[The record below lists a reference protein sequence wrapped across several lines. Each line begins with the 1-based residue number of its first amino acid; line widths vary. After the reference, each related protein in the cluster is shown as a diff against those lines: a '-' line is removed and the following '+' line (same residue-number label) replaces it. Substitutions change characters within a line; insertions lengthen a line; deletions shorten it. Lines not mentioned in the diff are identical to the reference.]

1 MKQKKVL
8 AIIFIGITLSFVT
21 FGIFESTNLFNLG
34 TKHEWVEE
42 SCISKKNI
50 ELAPFIFYTQF
61 LMKPEVNGTATSVLK
76 RGVFFSLT
84 PNIMLSANSDA
95 NAEVSVEKLPCN
107 ATNEQNLNLSTSNI
121 ISYEERTS
129 EFHIMLNYNDSAVA
143 VFIGKQINLT
153 LDMNIHQI
161 YYHKFHWSGFR
172 LFGGHWIDEGK
183 DQSKTPFHKVKIEYS
198 IADMKTNDSYSGR
211 IYKDDYITNGTWDFN
226 KGPFPYAAKT
236 YMEIHDENKYIASHA
251 NVSVGASTICMYS
264 PLINETTFLYDP
276 LIISSSIDLG
286 AGIERTNIS
295 LQFSGK
301 IQFNRTFPN
310 SSNLNEFYPGWHDL
324 YGSGEIHFLE
334 MNQLVFG
341 DFWIRE
347 IKNNTG
353 I

>member
-21 FGIFESTNLFNLG
+21 FGIFESTNVFNLG

-76 RGVFFSLT
+76 PGIFFSLT
-84 PNIMLSANSDA
+84 PNILLSANSDA
-95 NAEVSVEKLPCN
+95 NAEVTIEKLPCN
-107 ATNEQNLNLSTSNI
+107 TIEKNLNLSTSNI
-121 ISYEERTS
+121 ISYEERNA
-129 EFHIMLNYNDSAVA
+129 EVHINLNYNDSAVA
-143 VFIGKQINLT
+143 VFIGKQVNLT

-172 LFGGHWIDEGK
+172 LFGGHWVDDGK
-183 DQSKTPFHKVKIEYS
+183 DQLKSPFHKVKIEYN
-198 IADMKTNDSYSGR
+198 IADMKTNDSYSGH
-211 IYKDDYITNGTWDFN
+211 IYKDDYITNDTWDFN

-236 YMEIHDENKYIASHA
+236 YMEIHDENKYIASQK
-251 NVSVGASTICMYS
+251 NVSTGVCVKCFYS
-264 PLINETTFLYDP
+264 PLMNETTFLYDP
-276 LIISSSIDLG
+276 LRISSSMDLG

-301 IQFNRTFPN
+301 IQFNHTFPN
-310 SSNLNEFYPGWHDL
+310 SSNLNKFYPGWYDPN
-324 YGSGEIHFLE
+324 GGDETHFLE

-347 IKNNTG
+347 VKNTTG